1 MPPSV
6 RLPGTAESVAA
17 SGQELRSGRISSVEL
32 TRTALDRIEVHNTAL
47 NAVVTV
53 TAELALEAARQAD
66 RDLRAGRDRGPLHGI
81 PVGLKDVI
89 DVRGV
94 RTTMGSASCQDY
106 VAARD
111 ATVVRRLRRAGAV
124 MIGKLH
130 TQEFAYGATGADS
143 FTGPAR
149 NPHDPGRIAGG
160 SSSGPA
166 AAVAAGLCYAA
177 VGTDTGGSIRIPAA
191 LSGVVG
197 LKPTRG
203 RVGRTGVF
211 PLSWTLDHVGPLTR
225 SVADNAAMLTAISG
239 FDPHDAGSV
248 RHRLEDFGPLP
259 GAGTRGFRVG
269 IPGAYFEHL
278 DPEVGHQV
286 GAALEAWAQA
296 GGTIRPVAVPG
307 LDKIIA
313 AQRTVL
319 AVEAYAVHRDRLQS
333 QPGQFQETVTQ
344 RLRDAAAVPAW
355 AYAEAARQQR
365 QAREGFDGALAGV
378 DVLATPAV
386 AIRAPRIGQLYAAT
400 TGLPE
405 TVQAA
410 LTRLTGATN
419 FSGHPS
425 LTVPCGRTQLG
436 LPVGVQLI
444 GRYWD
449 EAVLYRAGQ
458 ALDDAMR

>member
-1 MPPSV
+1 M
-6 RLPGTAESVAA
+6 
-17 SGQELRSGRISSVEL
+17 
-32 TRTALDRIEVHNTAL
+32 
-47 NAVVTV
+47 
-53 TAELALEAARQAD
+53 
-66 RDLRAGRDRGPLHGI
+66 
-81 PVGLKDVI
+81 
-89 DVRGV
+89 
-94 RTTMGSASCQDY
+94 
-106 VAARD
+106 
-111 ATVVRRLRRAGAV
+111 
-124 MIGKLH
+124 
-130 TQEFAYGATGADS
+130 
-143 FTGPAR
+143 
-149 NPHDPGRIAGG
+149 
-160 SSSGPA
+160 
-166 AAVAAGLCYAA
+166 
-177 VGTDTGGSIRIPAA
+177 
-191 LSGVVG
+191 
-197 LKPTRG
+197 
-203 RVGRTGVF
+203 
-211 PLSWTLDHVGPLTR
+211 TR

-248 RHRLEDFGPLP
+248 RHRLEDFGPLA
-259 GAGTRGFRVG
+259 GAGTRGLRVG
-269 IPGAYFEHL
+269 IPEAYFEHL

-296 GGTIRPVAVPG
+296 GGTIRPVAVSG

-333 QPGQFQETVTQ
+333 QPGQFQETVAQ

-355 AYAEAARQQR
+355 AYAEAARQQH
-365 QAREGFDGALAGV
+365 QVREAFDGALAGV

-386 AIRAPRIGQLYAAT
+386 AIPAPRIGQLDAAT

-449 EAVLYRAGQ
+449 ETVLYRAGQ